1 MEEVGEVDRWRV
13 HVQRVSLR
21 GKGETW
27 KPESEADAA
36 GAEDHCGACDVLAL
50 ASNYAFDGL
59 VGRVHFEFLE
69 RIGDDRGVREHRLR
83 SPLD

>member
-1 MEEVGEVDRWRV
+1 METTGRNVPLADV
-13 HVQRVSLR
+13 
-21 GKGETW
+21 
-27 KPESEADAA
+27 ADAVEEGS

-50 ASNYAFDGL
+50 ASNHAFDGL

-83 SPLD
+83 SLLD